1 MLLACLST
9 QASDQLVDS
18 VLSVTA
24 PNVTLAAGDTTA
36 LSIRLNNGEMVTY
49 NGYQFDITLPEGVT
63 IANDGSDFAYSLSD
77 RYTGE
82 MLVKVHDFGGG
93 HYRILVFSLTNTT
106 ITGTEGTIITLSLAA
121 SDDIQDG
128 NHTCS
133 ISRIRLSTT
142 ALVTL
147 LAADTTFNIIV
158 GNFIVGDV
166 NHDGIV
172 DVVDVM
178 ATVSKALGKGVTPF
192 HTEQADIN
200 NDGEIDV
207 SDVMSI
213 VNIVLNSKQVE

>member
-1 MLLACLST
+1 M

-36 LSIRLNNGEMVTY
+36 LSISLNNGEMVTY
-49 NGYQFDITLPEGVT
+49 NGYQFDITFPEGVT
-63 IANDGSDFAYSLSD
+63 IAKDGSDFAYSLSD

-82 MLVKVHDFGGG
+82 MLVKVHDFGDG

-106 ITGTEGTIITLSLAA
+106 ITGTEGAIITLSLAA

-128 NHTCS
+128 NHTGS
-133 ISRIRLSTT
+133 ISQIRLSTT
-142 ALVTL
+142 SLVTL

-158 GNFIVGDV
+158 GNFIMGDV

-192 HTEQADIN
+192 HAEQADIN
-200 NDGEIDV
+200 KDGEIDV